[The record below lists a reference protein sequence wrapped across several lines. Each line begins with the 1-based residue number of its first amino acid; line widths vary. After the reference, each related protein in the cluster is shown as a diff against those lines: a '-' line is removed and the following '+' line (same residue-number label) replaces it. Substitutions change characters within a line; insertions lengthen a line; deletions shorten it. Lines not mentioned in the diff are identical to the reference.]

1 MNDGSI
7 LYSLDHQIAWV
18 TINMPEKI
26 NGLEA
31 YQEIRLVFDR
41 IAKPSIAM
49 INGYP
54 FASGCGLAMLPTFGI
69 TSEKAQFSCPE
80 VNAGV
85 WPMMVM
91 TILFRRIGRKRER
104 P

>member
-26 NGLEA
+26 NGYA
-31 YQEIRLVFDR
+31 
-41 IAKPSIAM
+41 
-49 INGYP
+49 

-69 TSEKAQFSCPE
+69 TSEKAQSSCPE

-85 WPMMVM
+85 
-91 TILFRRIGRKRER
+91 
-104 P
+104 